1 MRARFLQGGFA
12 VAYNE
17 EMSFRRHAAAVIL
30 VCSLAMGLSSC
41 LVRRRLIVRKGSNA
55 AQPLLVAD
63 EAALLEAIS
72 RQYRAVHDFSA
83 TVDMV
88 PALGSAEK
96 SKITEYK
103 DVRAY
108 ILFRQPARIRII
120 GLYPV
125 VRNKAFDMT
134 SDGARFKLYIPS
146 RDAFIEGGNEIVQ
159 RSENKLENLRPQ
171 HFVEALLVRPVDRAA
186 SKVLLENLTDEAG
199 AYYILHVIRE
209 DKDALRLERTI
220 WFNRVNLELARQ
232 LIFDSGGNI
241 LTDAR
246 YSDWHACDKVAF
258 PKHVEINRPQDEY
271 GVVIDIVKMDIN
283 KGVTDDKFVLEQPP
297 GTTLRVLG
305 QQPAAPA
312 GQTPASSTKGKTKP
326 E

>member
-1 MRARFLQGGFA
+1 MLF
-12 VAYNE
+12 
-17 EMSFRRHAAAVIL
+17 
-30 VCSLAMGLSSC
+30 SSC
-41 LVRRRLIVRKGSNA
+41 LARRRVIVRKGSSA
-55 AQPLLVAD
+55 TQPLKVAD
-63 EAALLEAIS
+63 QASLLETIS
-72 RQYRAVHDFSA
+72 RQFEAVRDFSA

-108 ILFRQPARIRII
+108 ILFRQPAHIRII

-125 VRNKAFDMT
+125 IRNKAFDMT

-146 RDAFIEGGNEIVQ
+146 RDAFVEGANEIVQ
-159 RSENKLENLRPQ
+159 RSENQIENLRPQ
-171 HFVEALLVRPVDRAA
+171 HFVDALLVRPVDTARGR
-186 SKVLLENLTDEAG
+186 VMLENLTDEDG
-199 AYYILHVIRE
+199 AYYIVHVVHDE
-209 DKDALRLERTI
+209 DGALRLERTI
-220 WFNRVNLELARQ
+220 WFNRVNLEISRQ
-232 LIFDSGGNI
+232 MIFDLAGNI

-246 YSDWHACDKVAF
+246 YSEWKIFEKVAF

-271 GVVIDIVKMDIN
+271 GVVFDLVKMEMN
-283 KGVTDDKFVLEQPP
+283 KGVTDDKFVLERPP

-305 QQPAAPA
+305 QPHAAPA
-312 GQTPASSTKGKTKP
+312 GQTPAASSHGKTNS

>member
-1 MRARFLQGGFA
+1 MR
-12 VAYNE
+12 V
-17 EMSFRRHAAAVIL
+17 RRLVLAVIL
-30 VCSLAMGLSSC
+30 VCSWSMVLSSC
-41 LVRRRLIVRKGSNA
+41 LARRRLIVRKGSNA
-55 AQPLLVAD
+55 AQPLRMAD
-63 EAALLEAIS
+63 QATLLEAIS
-72 RQYRAVHDFSA
+72 RQYQAVHDFSA

-88 PALGSAEK
+88 PALGTAEK

-108 ILFRQPARIRII
+108 ILFRQPANIRII

-125 VRNKAFDMT
+125 VRNKAFDMA
-134 SDGARFKLYIPS
+134 SDGPRFELYIPS
-146 RDAFIEGGNEIVQ
+146 RDAFIRGNNEIVQ
-159 RSENKLENLRPQ
+159 RSENKIENLRPQ
-171 HFVEALLVRPVDRAA
+171 HFVDALLVHPVDETAD
-186 SKVLLENLTDEAG
+186 KVLLENQTDEEG
-199 AYYILHVIRE
+199 AFYIVHVIHE
-209 DKDALRLERTI
+209 DRGALRLVRTI
-220 WFNRVNLELARQ
+220 WFSRVDLEIARQ
-232 LIFDSGGNI
+232 MVFDAAGNI

-246 YSDWHACDKVAF
+246 YSDWKTYDKVAF

-305 QQPAAPA
+305 QPPAAPA

>member
-1 MRARFLQGGFA
+1 MRFGRHLVA
-12 VAYNE
+12 V
-17 EMSFRRHAAAVIL
+17 VL
-30 VCSLAMGLSSC
+30 VCSWSMGLSSC
-41 LVRRRLIVRKGSNA
+41 LARRRLIVRKGSNV

-63 EAALLEAIS
+63 QAALLEAVS

-108 ILFRQPARIRII
+108 ILFRQPAYIRII

-125 VRNKAFDMT
+125 VRNKAFDMA
-134 SDGARFKLYIPS
+134 SDGARFQLYIPA
-146 RDAFIEGGNEIVQ
+146 RDAFIEGSNEIVQ
-159 RSENKLENLRPQ
+159 RSGNKIENLRPQ
-171 HFVEALLVRPVDRAA
+171 HFVDALLVHPVDGATD
-186 SKVLLENLTDEAG
+186 KVLLENLTDEDG
-199 AYYILHVIRE
+199 AFYIVHVVHE
-209 DKDALRLERTI
+209 ESGALRLDRTI
-220 WFNRVNLELARQ
+220 WFSRVNLEIARQ
-232 LIFDSGGNI
+232 MIFDAAGNI

-246 YSDWHACDKVAF
+246 YSEWKTYDKVAF

-271 GVVIDIVKMDIN
+271 GVVIDIVKMEIN

-305 QQPAAPA
+305 QPPAAPA
-312 GQTPASSTKGKTKP
+312 SQTPAPSTKRKTKP

>member
-1 MRARFLQGGFA
+1 MRLW
-12 VAYNE
+12 
-17 EMSFRRHAAAVIL
+17 RHMAAVIL
-30 VCSLAMGLSSC
+30 VCSCSMLFSSC
-41 LVRRRLIVRKGSNA
+41 LVRRRLIVRKGSNVT
-55 AQPLLVAD
+55 QPLLAAD
-63 EAALLEAIS
+63 QAALLEAIS
-72 RQYRAVHDFSA
+72 REYRAVNDFTA

-108 ILFRQPARIRII
+108 ILFRHPAHIRII

-134 SDGARFKLYIPS
+134 SDGARFRLYIPS
-146 RDAFIEGGNEIVQ
+146 RNAFIQGSNEILQ
-159 RSENKLENLRPQ
+159 RSENRIENLRPQ
-171 HFVEALLVRPVDRAA
+171 HFVDALLVRPTDPAVD
-186 SKVLLENLTDEAG
+186 KVVLENLTDEDG

-209 DKDALRLERTI
+209 ENGVLRLYRTI
-220 WFNRVNLELARQ
+220 WFSRVNLEIVRQ
-232 LIFDSGGNI
+232 MLFDPAGNI

-246 YSDWHACDKVAF
+246 YSEWKTYDKVAF

-271 GVVIDIVKMDIN
+271 GVVIDLVKMEIN

-305 QQPAAPA
+305 QPPAAPA
-312 GQTPASSTKGKTKP
+312 KSPRPPSKK
-326 E
+326 

>member
-1 MRARFLQGGFA
+1 ML
-12 VAYNE
+12 
-17 EMSFRRHAAAVIL
+17 FRRAPAAIL
-30 VCSLAMGLSSC
+30 LLCLIPLGLSSC
-41 LVRRRLIVRKGSNA
+41 LARRRAFARTGGKPT
-55 AQPLLVAD
+55 QPLLVAD
-63 EAALLEAIS
+63 RSLLVDIIA
-72 RQYRAVHDFSA
+72 RQYAAIRDFNA

-108 ILFRQPARIRII
+108 ILFRQPAHIRII

-125 VRNKAFDMT
+125 VRNKAFDMA
-134 SDGARFKLYIPS
+134 SDGARFQLYIPA
-146 RDAFIEGGNEIVQ
+146 RDAFIEGSNEIVQ
-159 RSENKLENLRPQ
+159 RSENKIENLRPQ
-171 HFVEALLVRPVDRAA
+171 HFVDALLVRPVDGATD
-186 SKVLLENLTDEAG
+186 KVLLENLTDEDG
-199 AYYILHVIRE
+199 AFYIVHVVHE
-209 DKDALRLERTI
+209 ESGALRLDRTI
-220 WFNRVNLELARQ
+220 WFSRVNLEIARQ
-232 LIFDSGGNI
+232 MIFDAAGNI

-246 YSDWHACDKVAF
+246 YSEWKTYDKVAF

-271 GVVIDIVKMDIN
+271 GVVIDIVKMEIN

-305 QQPAAPA
+305 QPPAAPA

>member
-1 MRARFLQGGFA
+1 
-12 VAYNE
+12 
-17 EMSFRRHAAAVIL
+17 MSFRRPTLAAIL
-30 VCSLAMGLSSC
+30 LCSLSMAVSSC
-41 LVRRRLIVRKGSNA
+41 VVRRRLIVRKGANA

-63 EAALLEAIS
+63 KAALLEAIS

-108 ILFRQPARIRII
+108 ILFRKPAFIRII

-134 SDGARFKLYIPS
+134 SNGARFELYIPS
-146 RDAFIEGGNEIVQ
+146 RDEFIEGNNEMTQPSKNRV
-159 RSENKLENLRPQ
+159 ENLRPQ
-171 HFVEALLVRPVDRAA
+171 HFVEALLVRPVDLAVDQVA
-186 SKVLLENLTDEAG
+186 LENFTDEAV
-199 AYYILHVIRE
+199 ANYILLVFHE
-209 DKDALRLERTI
+209 EKGALQLRRSI
-220 WFNRVNLELARQ
+220 WFNRVNLELVRQ
-232 LIFDSGGNI
+232 LIFDAAGNI

-246 YSDWHACDKVAF
+246 YSEWHAYDKVPF

-271 GVVIDIVKMDIN
+271 GVVIDIVKMETN

-297 GTTLRVLG
+297 GTKLKVLG
-305 QQPAAPA
+305 QGPAAPA
-312 GQTPASSTKGKTKP
+312 GQTPASSTDGKTNP
-326 E
+326 D

>member
-1 MRARFLQGGFA
+1 MLF
-12 VAYNE
+12 
-17 EMSFRRHAAAVIL
+17 
-30 VCSLAMGLSSC
+30 SSC
-41 LVRRRLIVRKGSNA
+41 LARRRLIVRKGSNPT
-55 AQPLLVAD
+55 QPLKVAD
-63 EAALLEAIS
+63 QASLLEAIS
-72 RQYRAVHDFSA
+72 RQYEAVHDFSA

-108 ILFRQPARIRII
+108 ILFREPGNIRII

-125 VRNKAFDMT
+125 IRNKAFDMT

-146 RDAFIEGGNEIVQ
+146 RDAFVEGANEMVQ
-159 RSENKLENLRPQ
+159 RSENRIENLRPQ
-171 HFVEALLVRPVDRAA
+171 HFVDALLVRPVDRAA
-186 SKVLLENLTDEAG
+186 AKVMIENLTDEDG
-199 AYYILHVIRE
+199 AYYIVHVVHE
-209 DKDALRLERTI
+209 ENGALRLERTI
-220 WFNRVNLELARQ
+220 WFNRVNLEISRQ
-232 LIFDSGGNI
+232 MIFDLAGNI

-246 YSDWHACDKVAF
+246 YSEWKIYDKVAF

-271 GVVIDIVKMDIN
+271 GVVFDLVKMEMN
-283 KGVTDDKFVLEQPP
+283 KGVTDDKFVLERPP

-305 QQPAAPA
+305 QPNAAPA
-312 GQTPASSTKGKTKP
+312 GQAPAASSHGKTNP